1 MARLQEFYKDTV
13 RAQLTEEFSYSNP
26 MMIPRI
32 EMISINVGL
41 GEATRDKKV
50 VEHAVSDLSLIHI

>member
-41 GEATRDKKV
+41 GEATRLLKSCYLQML
-50 VEHAVSDLSLIHI
+50 VS